1 MLPMGKLPVFYN
13 HQIQTSLHYK
23 QQVVVVDVIVATL
36 QDLVDLVGVVLVE
49 PLVDLE
55 MEVDI
60 HHQKEI
66 LAEYLIPDVVRI
78 DLEEEVV
85 VPAVV
90 ATIPVQIAQAHLAV
104 LEYQ

>member
-1 MLPMGKLPVFYN
+1 MGNLLVFYN

-23 QQVVVVDVIVATL
+23 QQVVVVDVIVVIL
-36 QDLVDLVGVVLVE
+36 RDLVDLVEVLPDQVIVVVQE
-49 PLVDLE
+49 TQ
-55 MEVDI
+55 VDI

-90 ATIPVQIAQAHLAV
+90 ATIPLQIAQAHLAV